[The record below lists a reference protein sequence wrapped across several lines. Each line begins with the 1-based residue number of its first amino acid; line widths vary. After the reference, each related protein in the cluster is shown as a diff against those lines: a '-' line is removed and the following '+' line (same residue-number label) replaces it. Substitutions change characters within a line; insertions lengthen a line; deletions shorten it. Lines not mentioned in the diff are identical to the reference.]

1 MFEDC
6 SKTTEWNLA
15 SAKDQIP
22 YIDPNVAS
30 FMTLKGPNLNRV
42 GFFFLKASYW
52 NLLFTHKKDCTLSYN
67 TFSAAHKDMP
77 YPQNSHLDTLDQMS
91 IPCCLEPLIWL
102 FNQLLRNY
110 IFNQFQQ
117 RWTVGF
123 KKVQALAF
131 KS

>member
-42 GFFFLKASYW
+42 GFVLFFKG
-52 NLLFTHKKDCTLSYN
+52 
-67 TFSAAHKDMP
+67 
-77 YPQNSHLDTLDQMS
+77 
-91 IPCCLEPLIWL
+91 
-102 FNQLLRNY
+102 QLLKPFVHTQKRLH
-110 IFNQFQQ
+110 IELQH
-117 RWTVGF
+117 
-123 KKVQALAF
+123 LLC
-131 KS
+131 SS